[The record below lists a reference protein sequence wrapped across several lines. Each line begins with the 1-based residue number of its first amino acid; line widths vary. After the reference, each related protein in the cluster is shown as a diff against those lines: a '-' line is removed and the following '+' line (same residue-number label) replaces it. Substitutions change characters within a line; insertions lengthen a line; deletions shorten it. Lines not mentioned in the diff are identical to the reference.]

1 MRTRKGV
8 SATVTVAVVVVAVII
23 VAGIFYL
30 VPGLTPGTTTTT
42 TVSSTVSPTTST
54 STSTTTTH
62 KQYSMAVVLGGDETD
77 LGFNYVAVQAA
88 NVVSRTFGWNV
99 SISRDVP
106 YANQYQTINSL
117 AQSGHYDLIWVV
129 GNQFIGT
136 TEAVANASYRAGL
149 KVLFAQTPSYC
160 AGDPSVKCY
169 NLTPNIVIL
178 DQSFQTQAWYEA
190 GVLAA
195 KMTKTNAVGFV
206 IGQWFPSQSEE
217 FYAFVAGKN
226 DTNANVKV
234 YLTVAGTWSDASL
247 GQQIANTMIQTNDV
261 DVIAQIADA
270 TGRGVFTAA
279 TQHNITVIGTVADQ
293 SVLAPQNTMTST
305 LANFTAFIVPVV
317 QHIMAGTWTQIGG
330 TDQLMQIGSLAPYH
344 DYVLPGS
351 GAAMIIPESVQSYVA
366 NIISQVNSG
375 AIVVHNQVTS
385 QPAQGSVF

>member
-1 MRTRKGV
+1 MRTRRGV
-8 SATVTVAVVVVAVII
+8 SATVTVAAVVVAVLI

-42 TVSSTVSPTTST
+42 TVKSTVTSTTSATSST
-54 STSTTTTH
+54 STSTTSTTTH

-88 NVVSRTFGWNV
+88 NVISSDFGWNV
-99 SISRDVP
+99 SISRDVQ

-149 KVLFAQTPSYC
+149 KVLFAQTPSY
-160 AGDPSVKCY
+160 Y
-169 NLTPNIVIL
+169 QTLTPNIVIL

-195 KMTKTNAVGFV
+195 KMTKTNALGFV

-226 DTNANVKV
+226 ATNPNVKV

-247 GQQIANTMIQTNDV
+247 GQTIASTMIQTNNV
-261 DVIAQIADA
+261 DIIAQVADA

-317 QHIMAGTWTQIGG
+317 QHIMAGTWSQIAG
-330 TDQLMQIGSLAPYH
+330 TDQFLQIGSLAPYH
-344 DYVLPGS
+344 DYILPNS
-351 GAAMIIPESVQSYVA
+351 GAALTISESVQTYVA
-366 NIISQVNSG
+366 NIISQVDDG
-375 AIVVHNQVTS
+375 TIVVHNQVTS